1 MQCIRVNIFLTIIQ
15 AETARTLRG
24 IDVNIS
30 RTLYEEFKKSICI
43 NDETEKV
50 MPSHECIYFYVL
62 EGASREWGGGGWCG
76 LGTVRYKNRNVRP
89 VCQSVRTSRVLVIT

>member
-62 EGASREWGGGGWCG
+62 EGASREWGGGGGAGWG
-76 LGTVRYKNRNVRP
+76 LCDIKIAT
-89 VCQSVRTSRVLVIT
+89 SVPSVSPSAQVVS